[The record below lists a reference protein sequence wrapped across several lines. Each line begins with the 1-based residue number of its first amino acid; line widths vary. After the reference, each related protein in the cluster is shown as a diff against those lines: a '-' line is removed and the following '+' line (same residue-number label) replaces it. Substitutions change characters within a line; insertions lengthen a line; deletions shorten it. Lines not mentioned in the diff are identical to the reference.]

1 MKYVLTRLKR
11 YSRDLK
17 RTLNEGKEM
26 DYTAF
31 QFVLPIPEKESPF
44 EDKQEV
50 MIISIK
56 HKNKVLNCDND
67 KVQLENNS
75 KELKESNNELLG
87 TVNIQKSTINDLS
100 TEINRLRNQQDHLQE
115 RLRISLKE
123 INQHRKI
130 INDLSSRGFVDYI
143 LGRQPESLKMLEGGK
158 NEHKKLKIPDIKR
171 EW

>member
-158 NEHKKLKIPDIKR
+158 NEHKKLK
-171 EW
+171 